1 MKKKYFFIIISVLLL
16 SGCIIRFVYNQLDW
30 IIPWYVGTMIS
41 LDGEQSSELEKSLM
55 SQLKWHRVT
64 QLSEYSKS
72 LKELSLAVKT
82 DLTMAHLEQFHLT
95 MRRYWQ
101 DLVRHVGPD
110 LARILS
116 TATDEQIDELMQNLK
131 KRNQKFREEYVDL
144 PKEELREKKR
154 NRMTKFLEFCMGNL
168 NEQQEKIVEQWSHDL
183 QDISTARL
191 EYIKLWQEKFKRI
204 MERRKDLGWFEKE
217 LCEMLY
223 FKRETWPEEFRKVAN
238 HNRELTQKV
247 LLEIQKCMTTD
258 QKEEF
263 TENALSL
270 VKDFDE
276 LSKET

>member
-1 MKKKYFFIIISVLLL
+1 MKKKYFLIVLSVLLL

-30 IIPWYVGTMIS
+30 IIPWYAGTMIS
-41 LDGEQSSELEKSLM
+41 LDGEQSSELEKILV

-72 LKELSLAVKT
+72 LKELSMAVKT
-82 DLTMAHLEQFHLT
+82 DLTMAHLDQFHLT

-110 LARILS
+110 LAKILS
-116 TATDEQIDELMQNLK
+116 TATDEQIDELMQNLE

-144 PKEELREKKR
+144 PKEELREKKQ
-154 NRMTKFLEFCMGNL
+154 NRMTKFLEFCMGDL
-168 NEQQEKIVEQWSHDL
+168 NEQQKKIVEQWSYDL
-183 QDISTARL
+183 QDISAARL
-191 EYIKLWQEKFKRI
+191 EYIKLGQEKFKRI

-217 LCEMLY
+217 LCELLY
-223 FKRETWPEEFRKVAN
+223 FKRETWPEAFRKVAN

-247 LLEIQKCMTTD
+247 FIEIHKCMTKD

>member
-1 MKKKYFFIIISVLLL
+1 MKKKYFFIVISVLLL

-82 DLTMAHLEQFHLT
+82 DLTMEHLEKFHLT

-110 LARILS
+110 FARILS
-116 TATDEQIDELMQNLK
+116 TATDAQVEEMMQNLK

-144 PKEELREKKR
+144 PKEELRQKKR

-168 NEQQEKIVEQWSHDL
+168 NEQQEKIVEQWSYDL

-191 EYIKLWQEKFKRI
+191 EYIKLGQEKFKRI

-217 LCEMLY
+217 LCELLY
-223 FKRETWPEEFRKVAN
+223 FKRETWPEEFRKIAN
-238 HNRELTQKV
+238 YNRELTQKV
-247 LLEIQKCMTTD
+247 LIEIHKCMTKD

-263 TENALSL
+263 TENSLSL
-270 VKDFDE
+270 AKDFDE

>member
-1 MKKKYFFIIISVLLL
+1 MKKKYFFIVLSVLIL

-41 LDGEQSSELEKSLM
+41 LDGEQASELEKSLM

-110 LARILS
+110 FAKILS
-116 TATDEQIDELMQNLK
+116 TATDAQVDELMQNLE

-154 NRMTKFLEFCMGNL
+154 NRMIQFLEFCMGNL
-168 NEQQEKIVEQWSHDL
+168 NEQQKKIVEQWSYDL
-183 QDISTARL
+183 QDISAARL
-191 EYIKLWQEKFKRI
+191 EYIKLGQEKFKRI

-217 LCEMLY
+217 LCELLY
-223 FKRETWPEEFRKVAN
+223 FKRETWPEEFRKIAN
-238 HNRELTQKV
+238 HNRELTKKV
-247 LLEIQKCMTTD
+247 FIEIHKCMTND

-263 TENALSL
+263 AENALSL